1 MTLEQLFNDGGW
13 MMWPLAACSVL
24 GLAVILA
31 KAVTLYLARIQAE
44 EFLGEVSGLVEQ
56 GRVEEAITRCEETRG
71 PVAAIMLTGLLR
83 WDEGRERVEGA
94 IEAVGNLEMAFLE
107 RGLVALATIAHVA
120 PLMGFLGTV
129 AGMILAFGEIAEL
142 GEVDAA
148 AVAGGIK
155 VALITTATGLS
166 IAIPINLAHNFF
178 VTRIDRFIVDMEKAA
193 IRIGELVD
201 RLMSPGARRERIA
214 VEEGGGGAA

>member
-1 MTLEQLFNDGGW
+1 
-13 MMWPLAACSVL
+13 MWPLALCSVL

-31 KAVTLYLARIQAE
+31 KAVTLYLARIRAD
-44 EFLGEVSGLVEQ
+44 EFLGEVSGLVER
-56 GRVEEAITRCEETRG
+56 GRVEEAVSRCEETRG

-83 WDEGRERVEGA
+83 WDEGRERVERA
-94 IEAVGNLEMAFLE
+94 IEAVGNLEMSFLE

-166 IAIPINLAHNFF
+166 IAIPINLAHNYF

-193 IRIGELVD
+193 MRVGELVD
-201 RLMSPGARRERIA
+201 RLMSPYARRERMV